1 MKELPRQSVY
11 RIEISPASDRD
22 LEKLKGRIRRQDFER
37 LRDAVRSLA
46 EEPRPQGVRKVKG
59 AERAYRIRV
68 GSYRVVYEVYDSD
81 NLVLI
86 MQVALRSETTY
97 RQ

>member
-1 MKELPRQSVY
+1 V
-11 RIEISPASDRD
+11 SPAADRD

-37 LRDAVRSLA
+37 LRDSVSGLA
-46 EEPRPQGVRKVKG
+46 EEPRPQGVRKIKG
-59 AERAYRIRV
+59 EEKAYRIRV
-68 GSYRVVYEVYDSD
+68 GNYRVVYDVYDND

-86 MQVALRSETTY
+86 LQVARRSETTY

>member
-1 MKELPRQSVY
+1 MY
-11 RIEISPASDRD
+11 RIEISPAADRD

-37 LRDAVRSLA
+37 LRAAVRSLA
-46 EEPRPQGVRKVKG
+46 DEPRPQGVRKIKG

-68 GSYRVVYEVYDSD
+68 GSYRVVYEVYNDN

-86 MQVALRSETTY
+86 LQVARRSETTY

>member
-1 MKELPRQSVY
+1 VY
-11 RIEISPASDRD
+11 RLEVSPAADRD

-37 LRDAVRSLA
+37 LRDAVRNLA
-46 EEPRPQGVRKVKG
+46 EEPRPQGVRKIKS
-59 AERAYRIRV
+59 AEKAYRIRM
-68 GSYRVVYEVYDSD
+68 GNYRVVYEVYDND

-86 MQVALRSETTY
+86 LQVARRSETTY